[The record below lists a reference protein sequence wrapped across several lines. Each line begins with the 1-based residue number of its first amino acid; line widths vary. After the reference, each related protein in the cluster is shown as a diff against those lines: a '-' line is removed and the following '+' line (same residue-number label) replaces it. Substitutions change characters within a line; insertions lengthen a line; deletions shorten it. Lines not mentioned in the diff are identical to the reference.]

1 MGRKRAMTT
10 EQAREVRRKGHEDAR
25 LFAEKL
31 GIGKEFQS
39 DPTAKKDIIDS
50 EGHSYSVKSG
60 QKKWQIFLYG
70 KTRFK
75 EDYVFQGMNGVAQI
89 LLECINSFPENREE
103 YLEDKSRYKERLSQ
117 NMEKLKEKLSERRL
131 LKSFLDKSLFNSGEV
146 NFFVIKENEI
156 FHLFSSRD
164 VVDSLSE
171 VYEVENSTARR
182 KGEMESQK
190 VVFKVNGIT
199 NGEIEMR
206 NDSDVHYREIKF
218 WLDKKKT
225 LNILKEKIKEGK
237 KYNDFIVVY
246 GKARGIFFKRGKR
259 SRRSIM
265 SS

>member
-70 KTRFK
+70 KTRFT

-103 YLEDKSRYKERLSQ
+103 YLKDKKRYKQGLSK
-117 NMEKLKEKLSERRL
+117 NMKKLKEKLLERRL

-146 NFFVIKENEI
+146 DFFVIKENEI

-182 KGEMESQK
+182 MDETENQK
-190 VVFKVNGIT
+190 VIFKVNGIT

-206 NDSDVHYREIKF
+206 NDSAVHYRQIKF

-225 LNILKEKIKEGK
+225 LNLLKEKVKESK
-237 KYNDFIVVY
+237 KHNDFIIIY
-246 GKARGIFFKRGKR
+246 GNARGRFFKHRNRK
-259 SRRSIM
+259 SQL

>member
-1 MGRKRAMTT
+1 MGRRRAMTA
-10 EQAREVRRKGHEDAR
+10 EQAREVRRRGHEDAR

-31 GIGKEFQS
+31 GIGKEFRS
-39 DPTAKKDIIDS
+39 DPQAKKDIIDS

-70 KTRFK
+70 KKRFT

-89 LLECINSFPENREE
+89 LIDCINSFPEDRRE
-103 YLEDKSRYKERLSQ
+103 YLKDKRRYKESLSK
-117 NMEKLKEKLSERRL
+117 NMEELKEKLLEGRL

-146 NFFVIKENEI
+146 DFFVIKENEI

-171 VYEVENSTARR
+171 AYQVENSTARR
-182 KGEMESQK
+182 KGEMNSQK
-190 VVFKVNGIT
+190 VVFKFNGIT

-206 NDSDVHYREIKF
+206 NDSDRHYREIKF

-225 LNILKEKIKEGK
+225 LNLLKKEIDEGK
-237 KYNDFIVVY
+237 EYNNFIIIY
-246 GKARGIFFKRGKR
+246 GRARRIFFKREKR
-259 SRRSIM
+259 SRKSQ
-265 SS
+265 SSF